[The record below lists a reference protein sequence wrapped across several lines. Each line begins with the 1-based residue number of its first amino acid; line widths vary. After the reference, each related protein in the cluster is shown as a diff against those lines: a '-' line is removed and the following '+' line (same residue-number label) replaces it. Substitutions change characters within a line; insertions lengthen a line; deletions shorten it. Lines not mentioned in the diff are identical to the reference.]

1 MSDDAAKARGTQTS
15 NFGVG
20 RRESH
25 DSSAFYERFVA
36 PELST
41 EDEISPVSAVDEI
54 WCGDARNMGDGS
66 KINDGSVALVVTSPP
81 YFAGKAYE
89 EAMGEGHVPASYA
102 DYLEMLRDVFAE
114 CKRKLQPGGRIAVN
128 VANLGR
134 KPYRSLAADV
144 IGILQDDLKL
154 LLRGEIIWRKA
165 EGAGGSC
172 AWGSFRS
179 PANPVL
185 RDTTERVI
193 IASKGRFDRAKSP
206 QERADDGWPS
216 EVTISVDEFL
226 DSTLDVWNIPAESAT
241 RIGHP
246 APFPVALPQRLI
258 HLYTYEG
265 ELVLD
270 PFMGA
275 GSTAIAAVNT
285 SRHYVGFDTE
295 PEYVELAE
303 RRVADAVAR
312 ASSTSRRSAGF
323 AMPPP
328 LGHRVDDDGTDFQS
342 RASRDGKKA
351 QTYARELLELC
362 GFAEIEENVKLR
374 GLGVSVNFRATAPTG
389 REWFF
394 DVSGAFSSSRPGL
407 RRTDTLWKALGRAS
421 IIRHG
426 HKGPEGRPLVFLT
439 TDRPADRSAGA
450 RALENAISNGL
461 VSMVVEMQDSTDI
474 RRLQENAGNPDFR

>member
-1 MSDDAAKARGTQTS
+1 MSDEVARTRGTQTS

-25 DSSAFYERFVA
+25 DAAAFYERFTP

-41 EDEISPVSAVDEI
+41 DDTLAPIAVPDQI
-54 WCGDARNMGDGS
+54 WRGDARDMDRFGR
-66 KINDGSVALVVTSPP
+66 INDGSVALVVTSPP

-89 EAMGEGHVPASYA
+89 EAMGEGHIPGSYA
-102 DYLEMLRDVFAE
+102 DYLEMLHDVFRE
-114 CKRKLQPGGRIAVN
+114 CVRKLQPGGRIAVN

-193 IASKGRFDRAKSP
+193 VASKGRFDRAKSAP
-206 QERADDGWPS
+206 ERNDQGWPS
-216 EVTISVDEFL
+216 EVTITVDEFL

-241 RIGHP
+241 RVGHP
-246 APFPVALPQRLI
+246 APFPVGLPERLI
-258 HLYTYEG
+258 ELYTYKH

-275 GSTAIAAVNT
+275 GSTAVAAVNT
-285 SRHYVGFDTE
+285 SRHFVGFDTE
-295 PEYVELAE
+295 REYVELAE
-303 RRVADAVAR
+303 RRVAEAVAR
-312 ASSTSRRSAGF
+312 RPVMRLGE
-323 AMPPP
+323 PDIHLPP
-328 LGHRVDDDGTDFQS
+328 LAGDGQEELSDFQS

-351 QTYARELLELC
+351 QAYARALIEAC
-362 GFAEIEENVKLR
+362 GFTEIEENVKLR
-374 GLGVSVNFRATAPTG
+374 GLGVTVNFRGTAPTG

-421 IIRHG
+421 IIRHDEG
-426 HKGPEGRPLVFLT
+426 CKGRPLVFLT

-450 RALENAISNGL
+450 RALENAISNKL
-461 VSMVVEMQDSTDI
+461 VSMVVEMEDVND
-474 RRLQENAGNPDFR
+474 RARLKAKALDPDFT

>member
-1 MSDDAAKARGTQTS
+1 MPDDAARARGTHTS

-25 DSSAFYERFVA
+25 DSAAFYERFSP
-36 PELST
+36 PELT
-41 EDEISPVSAVDEI
+41 ADDAFAPIAGRDQI
-54 WCGDARNMGDGS
+54 WCGDARDMDRYGE
-66 KINDGSVALVVTSPP
+66 INDGSVALVVTSPP

-89 EAMGEGHVPASYA
+89 EAMGEGHIPGSYA
-102 DYLEMLRDVFAE
+102 DYLQMLHDVFRE
-114 CKRKLQPGGRIAVN
+114 CVRKLQPGGRIAVN

-172 AWGSFRS
+172 AWGSFQS

-193 IASKGRFDRAKSP
+193 VASKGRFDRAKSAP
-206 QERADDGWPS
+206 ERREERHPHA
-216 EVTISVDEFL
+216 VTISVDEFL

-241 RIGHP
+241 RVGHP
-246 APFPVALPQRLI
+246 APFPVALPERLI
-258 HLYTYEG
+258 HLYTYKD

-275 GSTAIAAVNT
+275 GSTAVAAYNT

-303 RRVADAVAR
+303 RRVEEVRRKGPAV
-312 ASSTSRRSAGF
+312 RRGVLDVEI
-323 AMPPP
+323 PP
-328 LGHRVDDDGTDFQS
+328 LSPGATDPDDDDFQS
-342 RASRDGKKA
+342 RSSRDGKKA
-351 QTYARELLELC
+351 QSYARERLEFC
-362 GFAEIEENVKLR
+362 GFTDIEENVKLR
-374 GLGVSVNFRATAPTG
+374 GLGVVVNFRAVAPTG
-389 REWFF
+389 RTWFF

-407 RRTDTLWKALGRAS
+407 RRTDTLWKALGKAS
-421 IIRHG
+421 VITQDHG
-426 HKGPEGRPLVFLT
+426 DTPLVFLT
-439 TDRPADRSAGA
+439 TDRPAPRSSGA
-450 RALENAISNGL
+450 RALEKVISAGM
-461 VSMVVEMQDSTDI
+461 VTMVVEMQDPTDVE
-474 RRLQENAGNPDFR
+474 RLRAAAQSQDLR

>member
-1 MSDDAAKARGTQTS
+1 MAGDVRRGRGTQTS

-25 DSSAFYERFVA
+25 DAAPFYERFTP
-36 PELST
+36 PELSS
-41 EDEISPVSAVDEI
+41 DDQPAPIAARDQI
-54 WCGDARNMGDGS
+54 WCDDARSMDRLGD
-66 KINDGSVALVVTSPP
+66 INDGSVALVVTSPP

-89 EAMGEGHVPASYA
+89 EAMGEGHVPGSYA
-102 DYLEMLRDVFAE
+102 EYLEMLRDVFDE

-134 KPYRSLAADV
+134 KPYRSLSADV
-144 IGILQDDLKL
+144 IRILQDDLKL

-185 RDTTERVI
+185 RDTTERI
-193 IASKGRFDRAKSP
+193 IVASKGRFDRAKGAP
-206 QERADDGWPS
+206 ERKDEGWPS
-216 EVTISVDEFL
+216 EVTITVDEFL
-226 DSTLDVWNIPAESAT
+226 DSTLDVWSIPAESAT
-241 RIGHP
+241 RVGHP
-246 APFPVALPQRLI
+246 APFPVALPERLI
-258 HLYTYEG
+258 ELYTYEG

-275 GSTAIAAVNT
+275 GSTAVAAVNT
-285 SRHYVGFDTE
+285 SRHFVGFDTD
-295 PEYVELAE
+295 PDYVRLAE
-303 RRVADAVAR
+303 RRVAETVAR
-312 ASSTSRRSAGF
+312 IPMLTRGG
-323 AMPPP
+323 PDVDLPP
-328 LGHRVDDDGTDFQS
+328 LAADGGTGDVGFQP

-351 QTYARELLELC
+351 QAYARTLLEAC
-362 GFAEIEENVKLR
+362 GFTEIEENVKLR
-374 GLGVSVNFRATAPTG
+374 GLGVTVNFRATAPTG

-421 IIRHG
+421 IIRHDEG
-426 HKGPEGRPLVFLT
+426 CKGRPLVFLT
-439 TDRPADRSAGA
+439 TDRPVDRSAGA
-450 RALENAISNGL
+450 RALENAINNKL
-461 VSMVVEMQDSTDI
+461 VSMVVEMEDAADRT
-474 RRLQENAGNPDFR
+474 RLRMKAADPDFG

>member
-1 MSDDAAKARGTQTS
+1 MSDGPGTRKGTRTS

-25 DSSAFYERFVA
+25 DSAAFYDRFTP
-36 PELST
+36 PELT
-41 EDEISPVSAVDEI
+41 VDATI
-54 WCGDARNMGDGS
+54 APILARNHVWVGDARDMDRFGA
-66 KINDGSVALVVTSPP
+66 INDNSVALVVTSPP

-89 EAMGEGHVPASYA
+89 EDMGEGHIPASYA
-102 DYLEMLRDVFAE
+102 EYLEMLRSVFEE

-193 IASKGRFDRAKSP
+193 VASKGRFDRVKAAP
-206 QERADDGWPS
+206 EREEQGWPS
-216 EVTISVDEFL
+216 EVTITVDEFL

-241 RIGHP
+241 RVGHP
-246 APFPVALPQRLI
+246 APFPVALPERLI

-275 GSTAIAAVNT
+275 GSTAVAAVNT

-295 PEYVELAE
+295 PDYVSLAE
-303 RRVADAVAR
+303 RRAADAALRVTASAR
-312 ASSTSRRSAGF
+312 PPTPVDMPSLADRETSQG
-323 AMPPP
+323 
-328 LGHRVDDDGTDFQS
+328 GDFQA

-351 QTYARELLELC
+351 QSYARSLLETC
-362 GFAEIEENVKLR
+362 GFTEIEENVKLR
-374 GLGVSVNFRATAPTG
+374 GLGVTVNFRATAPTG
-389 REWFF
+389 RQWYF

-421 IIRHG
+421 IIRND
-426 HKGPEGRPLVFLT
+426 KGCAGRPLVFLT

-450 RALENAISNGL
+450 RALENAISNKL
-461 VSMVVEMQDSTDI
+461 VSMVVEMEDPND
-474 RRLQENAGNPDFR
+474 RERLRKKASDPDLA

>member
-1 MSDDAAKARGTQTS
+1 MSDDIARARGTHTS

-25 DSSAFYERFVA
+25 DSAAFYERFTP
-36 PELST
+36 PELSQ
-41 EDEISPVSAVDEI
+41 DDDIAPIAARDEI
-54 WCGDARNMGDGS
+54 WLGDAREMDRHGT
-66 KINDGSVALVVTSPP
+66 INDDSVALVVTSPP

-89 EAMGEGHVPASYA
+89 EAMGEGHIPGSYA
-102 DYLEMLRDVFAE
+102 EYLEMLFDVFSE
-114 CKRKLQPGGRIAVN
+114 CVRKLQPGGRIAVN

-144 IGILQDDLKL
+144 VGILQDDLQL

-193 IASKGRFDRAKSP
+193 VASKGRFDRAKSA
-206 QERADDGWPS
+206 QEREDDGWPH
-216 EVTISVDEFL
+216 EVTITVDEFL
-226 DSTLDVWNIPAESAT
+226 DSTLDVWSIPAESAT
-241 RIGHP
+241 RVGHP
-246 APFPVALPQRLI
+246 APFPVGLPERLI
-258 HLYTYEG
+258 ELYTYRG

-275 GSTAIAAVNT
+275 GSTAVAAVNT
-285 SRHYVGFDTE
+285 GRHFVGFDTE
-295 PEYVELAE
+295 PEYVGLAE
-303 RRVADAVAR
+303 RRIAEATRRRRAVQN
-312 ASSTSRRSAGF
+312 SELDIDL
-323 AMPPP
+323 PP
-328 LGHRVDDDGTDFQS
+328 LAGDGRDAPTDFQS
-342 RASRDGKKA
+342 RASREGKRA
-351 QTYARELLELC
+351 QAYARALIEAC
-362 GFAEIEENVKLR
+362 GFTEIEENVKLR
-374 GLGVSVNFRATAPTG
+374 GLGVTVNFRGTAPTG

-421 IIRHG
+421 IIRHDEG
-426 HKGPEGRPLVFLT
+426 SKGRPLVFLT

-450 RALENAISNGL
+450 RALENAISNKL
-461 VSMVVEMQDSTDI
+461 VSMVVEMEDPNDTA
-474 RRLQENAGNPDFR
+474 RLKAKAVDPDFA

>member
-41 EDEISPVSAVDEI
+41 EDEISPVSVFDEI
-54 WCGDARNMGDGS
+54 WCGDAREMGDGS

-193 IASKGRFDRAKSP
+193 IASKGRFDRAKAP
-206 QERADDGWPS
+206 QERVDDGWPS
-216 EVTISVDEFL
+216 DVTISVDEFL

-295 PEYVELAE
+295 PEYVELAK

-312 ASSTSRRSAGF
+312 ASSTSRRPADL

-328 LGHRVDDDGTDFQS
+328 LGQGVEDEGTDFQS

-374 GLGVSVNFRATAPTG
+374 GLGVTVNFRATAPTG

-426 HKGPEGRPLVFLT
+426 HNGTEGRPLVFLT

-474 RRLQENAGNPDFR
+474 RRLQENAGDPDFR